1 MSSKTCIEEAL
12 VVGGC
17 GFLGYHLVQ
26 YLLEDNDPGILVAVL
41 DRNVNKNTHEGAKYV
56 QGDITNADLIRQI
69 INEIKPGVIF
79 HCASPIAAL
88 PAWRESEFYETNVKG
103 TELLLNLAAE
113 SDHVRAFVFTS
124 SIDVYANP
132 PHTNADETFALW
144 PESDRSNEYNRTKAI
159 GDRIVRQTNSS
170 KLKTVVLRPG
180 HAYGERQVQ
189 GMIEAVNMAA
199 GSGRLIQIGEG
210 KNQVEVISAKNFAI
224 AHSLAAK
231 ALLHPRRAA
240 GKVDG
245 EAFNISDGKPVPFWH
260 HVRIIWQAVRER
272 DVSEEIIMSPGW
284 IMIVGSCLAEWLVWV
299 FSLGK
304 AKPPVELRRMSVE
317 YCLYDHTHSI
327 QKARERLM
335 FDPTSD
341 HDTAV
346 TEAVRLMLENQESI
360 AKKGK

>member
-1 MSSKTCIEEAL
+1 MSSKTRIEAAL
-12 VVGGC
+12 VVGGT

-26 YLLEDNDPGILVAVL
+26 HLLEDDHTGMVAVV
-41 DRNVNKNTHEGAKYV
+41 DRNVTKNTHERAKYV
-56 QGDITNADLIRQI
+56 ECDITDAEFIRQI
-69 INEIKPGVIF
+69 IDEIKPSVVF

-88 PAWRESEFYETNVKG
+88 PAWREPEFYETNVKG
-103 TELLLNLAAE
+103 TEIFLNLAAE
-113 SDHVRAFVFTS
+113 SDSVRAFVFTS
-124 SIDVYANP
+124 SMDVYADP
-132 PHTNADETFALW
+132 PHTNADETFPLW
-144 PESDRSNEYNRTKAI
+144 PESDRSNEYNRTKAM
-159 GDRIVRQTNSS
+159 GDRLVRQANGS

-189 GMIEAVNMAA
+189 GMIEAVNIAA
-199 GSGRLIQIGEG
+199 GNGPLVRIGQG

-224 AHSLAAK
+224 AHTLAAK
-231 ALLHPRRAA
+231 ALLDPSRAA

-245 EAFNISDGKPVPFWH
+245 EAFNISDGRPVPFWH
-260 HVRIIWQAVRER
+260 HVRVIWEAVRGR
-272 DVSEEIIMSPGW
+272 DVSEEITILPGW
-284 IMIVGSCLAEWLVWV
+284 IMIVASFLAEWLFWT

-335 FDPTSD
+335 FDPASE

-346 TEAVRLMLENQESI
+346 AGAVRWMLENQEGI
-360 AKKGK
+360 VKKNK